1 MPFELEKVGAIGVL
15 RLRRAER
22 ANALNR
28 QLLEALAERQESL
41 RTNTEIRVLVTVGEG
56 KGFSAGSDLEE
67 LAGLSIEEAV
77 DSQKLEG
84 RVCRNFLSL
93 PQPTIAAVHGY
104 ALGGGLFLAAYH
116 DFRII
121 ASDARLGAPEV
132 VLGWNPTFGMTR
144 LRSLAGIAA
153 TTRWLM
159 SGEEF
164 TPAEAEREGFATQL
178 AASAEDVLSQALEL
192 GEQLAA
198 LPGSGLAA
206 VKEAFWRDQAAE
218 LERADTLEAELFGR
232 CLASPQ
238 ARSSLLR
245 YKKAYHTMGK
255 TDE

>member
-1 MPFELEKVGAIGVL
+1 MPVELEKVGAIGVL
-15 RLRRAER
+15 RLRRGER

-84 RVCRNFLSL
+84 RVCRSFLSL

-132 VLGWNPTFGMTR
+132 VLGWNPTFGTSR
-144 LRSLAGIAA
+144 LRSLAGSTAA
-153 TTRWLM
+153 MRWLL

-164 TPAEAEREGFATQL
+164 TPAEAEREGFATRL
-178 AASAEDVLSQALEL
+178 VSAEAVLSQALEL

-198 LPGSGLAA
+198 LPGAGVAA
-206 VKEAFWRDQAAE
+206 VKEASWRDQAAE

-238 ARSSLLR
+238 AQSSLLR
-245 YKKAYHTMGK
+245 YRKGYQRNSK

>member
-1 MPFELEKVGAIGVL
+1 MPVELEKVGAIGVL
-15 RLRRAER
+15 RLRRGER

-84 RVCRNFLSL
+84 RVCRSFLSL

-132 VLGWNPTFGMTR
+132 VLGWNPTFGTSR
-144 LRSLAGIAA
+144 LRSLAGSTA
-153 TTRWLM
+153 TMRWLL

-164 TPAEAEREGFATQL
+164 TPAEAEREGFATRL
-178 AASAEDVLSQALEL
+178 VASAEAVLSQALEL
-192 GEQLAA
+192 GQQLAA
-198 LPGSGLAA
+198 LPGAGVAA
-206 VKEAFWRDQAAE
+206 VKEASWRDQAAE

-238 ARSSLLR
+238 AQCSLLR
-245 YKKAYHTMGK
+245 YKKDCHNMGK